1 VDGAKQLLAADSQS
15 RPRFILE
22 DLRQLHEPY
31 PRTIRSDGGRFAVGD
46 SVVRM
51 QENRVELEAAGTQI
65 DLIRAA
71 TAAIWES
78 GLAIYG
84 IDVAPDLM
92 DALGIAR

>member
-1 VDGAKQLLAADSQS
+1 
-15 RPRFILE
+15 
-22 DLRQLHEPY
+22 
-31 PRTIRSDGGRFAVGD
+31 
-46 SVVRM
+46 M
-51 QENRVELEAAGTQI
+51 QENRVELEAAGTRI

-84 IDVAPDLM
+84 IDIAPDLM